1 MSFPSNIMRFGG
13 DRLNWIWRKKSLEIL
28 SLSAVVFLFEMGPS
42 TQQHGG
48 RGDSCDGM
56 GQGGGGRLLPWQ
68 WQRSPHP
75 SPLRFC
81 LWKAPLCSPFPFL
94 PSIHERHQPGCS
106 LPAAFQAGDWK
117 STIWPNK
124 GLDTLPKQHTHSK
137 FEQALSDSGWDAT
150 GVRLGRG
157 QPRPAAAG
165 TKTFYSV
172 RAQTNCKELTR
183 ALSACVCVLVAWCV
197 VWVG

>member
-94 PSIHERHQPGCS
+94 PSIHERHQPCCS

-137 FEQALSDSGWDAT
+137 FEQALSDSRWDAT
-150 GVRLGRG
+150 GVRFTGGWAVASHG
-157 QPRPAAAG
+157 QPQPEPKLFIRLGPKRTA
-165 TKTFYSV
+165 K
-172 RAQTNCKELTR
+172 N
-183 ALSACVCVLVAWCV
+183 
-197 VWVG
+197 